1 MASLH
6 PSLVPLVIQDND
18 DSAIKTVIRLADE
31 GIPVRAIARACK
43 IPGDEVYE
51 ILHAAMRRGDITEIP
66 KDDWPPGSAR
76 AKRSLPQHNVLE
88 DDEALKFLCSIV
100 FKTTRLQSSIL
111 AVLLKRS
118 EVTKEQ
124 LHQVIEQLRDPNRD
138 ETDLKM
144 VDVIICHLRRKL
156 APKIENPPFKIQIKT
171 IWGIGYRMEIAERDR
186 AVTALEAHMAN
197 PEISDTPPVVLAEAA

>member
-1 MASLH
+1 MSS
-6 PSLVPLVIQDND
+6 PVVVPLETPTNADTRKV
-18 DSAIKTVIRLADE
+18 VVRLADE

-51 ILHAAMRRGDITEIP
+51 ILHDAMHRGTITEIP
-66 KDDWPPGSAR
+66 KDDWPPGSGR
-76 AKRSLPQHNVLE
+76 AKRALPQHNVLE
-88 DDEALKFLCSIV
+88 DDEKLKFLCSIV

-124 LHQVIEQLRDPNRD
+124 LHQVIETLRDPNRD

-156 APKIENPPFKIQIKT
+156 TPFDVKIKT
-171 IWGIGYRMEIAERDR
+171 IWGIGYRMEPAERDR
-186 AVTALEAHMAN
+186 AVHALTSHVMYPDGGVDVA
-197 PEISDTPPVVLAEAA
+197 PLAEAA